1 MKKQSTGLVSMFM
14 MALILLSFSSLAQPA
29 NVKLDKK
36 AVAKWY
42 KSDVWL
48 NGLKLKPHK
57 SVNQAE
63 LSRQYQLN
71 RSWWDQAFE
80 FLKTHDLET
89 LEPGNY
95 VVDKGNVT
103 VFVSE
108 LPTKDSIEIN
118 WETHKNFNDLQYIVK
133 GKARMGTTALND
145 PTAKVTV
152 PYNPKPDVETYAV
165 TGGNYYDAVPGT
177 FFIFSP
183 EDIHKPAF
191 KVAGYDVVKKIL
203 IKVRV
208 PQ

>member
-1 MKKQSTGLVSMFM
+1 MCSICLVF
-14 MALILLSFSSLAQPA
+14 LSFTALAQPA
-29 NVKLDKK
+29 NLKTDKK

-42 KSDVWL
+42 KSNGWL

-57 SVNQAE
+57 SVNQDE
-63 LSRQYQLN
+63 LLRQYNLN
-71 RSWWDQAFE
+71 KSYWEQAFG
-80 FLKTHDLET
+80 FLKMHDLET
-89 LEPGNY
+89 LEVGSY
-95 VVDKGNVT
+95 IVDKGNVT

-108 LPTKDSIEIN
+108 LPTKDSIDIN
-118 WETHKNFNDLQYIVK
+118 WETHSNFNDLQYIVK

-152 PYNPKPDVETYAV
+152 PYNAKSDVETYKV
-165 TGGNYYDAVPGT
+165 TGGNYYDASPGT

-183 EDIHKPAF
+183 QEIHKPAF
-191 KVAGYDVVKKIL
+191 KVEGYDVVKKIL